1 MPFCFSFKLK
11 NFCRLVDI
19 ICVKMSEGADNEAN
33 AAATNTSPRAAN
45 NGINVGA
52 GGTRLTDSSN
62 ASGLSQSCQC

>member
-1 MPFCFSFKLK
+1 
-11 NFCRLVDI
+11 
-19 ICVKMSEGADNEAN
+19 MSEGADNEAN